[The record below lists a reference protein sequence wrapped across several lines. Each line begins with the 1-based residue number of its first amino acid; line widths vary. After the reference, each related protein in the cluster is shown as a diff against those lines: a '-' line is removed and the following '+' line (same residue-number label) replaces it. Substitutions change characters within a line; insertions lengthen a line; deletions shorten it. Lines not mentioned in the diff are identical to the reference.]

1 MRKIIKCL
9 GIIFFI
15 NFFDLVLYSQTTI
28 DAEFRPRT
36 EFRQGFR
43 KPLAD
48 SLKAGFI
55 TFQRTRLNAMYKSK
69 VLSTYIS
76 LQDARVWGASDLKT
90 NTSKI
95 ELNEAWA
102 EYLIMTGLSTQF
114 GRQAINYDD
123 RRLFSSP
130 TWSNTGMAHDA
141 LVVKYQL
148 YGINI
153 HSGMSY
159 NNAKDTLS
167 DIAYSF
173 SAKQNYKTLN
183 YIWVERELF
192 PAAKISLIGVCDQFQ
207 NTKKA
212 NTLYPRYTFG
222 GNFFY
227 ASDSSSLGVTLTFY
241 KQSGA
246 TPMKTY
252 KNSNKVQTFAGLNAF
267 FAAAKVSYKIT
278 DMFSPYLGAEL
289 YSGNP
294 YTADSTDS
302 KAFER
307 LYGAPHSFNGYM
319 EFFQTLPAQGLMDL
333 NLGLGLKLSGKLK
346 LDLNAHLFSFHE
358 DFYYK
363 KEKTDKSL
371 GSEIDLTVNY
381 TISKEIMLQAGYS
394 RYFTNDA
401 SEKYFKVSGVDVH
414 TPQWAYLMM
423 TIRPQL
429 YKTPVN

>member
-1 MRKIIKCL
+1 MRKIIYYL
-9 GIIFFI
+9 LSVFLLLENGI
-15 NFFDLVLYSQTTI
+15 NAQTSI
-28 DAEFRPRT
+28 EAEFRPRT

-48 SLKAGFI
+48 SLKTGII
-55 TFQRTRLNAMYKSK
+55 TFQRTRLNALYKSK
-69 VLSTYIS
+69 ILNTYIS

-102 EYLIMTGLSTQF
+102 EYLITTGLSTQF

-130 TWSNTGMAHDA
+130 PWSNTGMAHDA
-141 LVVKYQL
+141 LLVKYL
-148 YGINI
+148 LFDFNV
-153 HSGMSY
+153 HTGMAY

-167 DIAYSF
+167 DITYSY
-173 SAKQNYKTLN
+173 SAKQNYKILTYL
-183 YIWVERELF
+183 WVEKEVF
-192 PAAKISLIGVCDQFQ
+192 QAAKISLIGVCDQFQ
-207 NTKKA
+207 NPKKG

-227 ASDSSSLGVTLTFY
+227 MSDSTKPAITLTFY
-241 KQSGA
+241 KQSGS
-246 TPMKTY
+246 TPFKTY
-252 KNSNKVQTFAGLNAF
+252 KNNNKVSTFGGLNAF
-267 FAAAKVSYKIT
+267 FAAAKVSYKVT
-278 DMFSPYLGAEL
+278 DRFTPYLGVEL

-294 YTADSTDS
+294 YTTDSTES

-319 EFFQTLPAQGLMDL
+319 EYFQTLPTQGLMDL
-333 NLGLGLKLSGKLK
+333 NAGLGIMVTAKLK
-346 LDLNAHLFSFHE
+346 FDLKSHLFGFHE

-363 KEKTDKSL
+363 KEKTNKNL

-381 TISKEIMLQAGYS
+381 TISKEIALQAGYS
-394 RYFTNDA
+394 KYFTNDA
-401 SEKYFKVSGVDVH
+401 SEKYFKVSGIDVH
-414 TPQWAYLMM
+414 VPQWAYIMM
-423 TIRPQL
+423 TIRPNL
-429 YKTPVN
+429 YKTPAN